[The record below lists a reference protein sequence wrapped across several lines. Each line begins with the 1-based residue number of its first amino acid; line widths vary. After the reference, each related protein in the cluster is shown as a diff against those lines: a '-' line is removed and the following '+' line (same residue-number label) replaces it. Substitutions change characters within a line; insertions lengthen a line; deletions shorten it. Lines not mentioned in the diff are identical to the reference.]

1 MREKII
7 NSRIWNNPYH
17 LHPTPYTLTPKDPF
31 FLFQI
36 NVRNSLEKT
45 TPKTT
50 GNSLQEWL
58 ETRYC
63 APSFAGS
70 VLGGIALCFFGA
82 AINTMSGW
90 LYVLSGMIISLLL
103 VAAWLCLRSLRE
115 LKVTRSPIEPVT
127 VEQELELELL
137 IDNPTTSQSKQF
149 FQVEDLLPIA
159 LTGSSASERMSVA
172 EILPSSQYRL
182 SYFTIPQRR
191 GIYHWEEVFLR
202 SGYPLGLFWC
212 RRSYLVPARA
222 IIYPAI
228 LPLNHCPLID
238 SVGDDD
244 SALLESDRRYQAAQE
259 GITKAIRDYR
269 FGDPTRL
276 IHWRSSAR
284 FSEFKVRELEIIT
297 SGENIIIAL
306 DTSDTWQEAK
316 FEQAVTTAAS
326 LYAYASRRQLNVEL
340 WTNGTGLVKGFT
352 GVLEA
357 LAAVEAEDTQVNLPS
372 LSTSVVW
379 LTQNPGS
386 LHSLSTSSRWIFFT
400 PDEHPVT
407 PMSQLPGIVIT
418 AASNLELQQQLQ
430 QFQQR

>member
-1 MREKII
+1 M
-7 NSRIWNNPYH
+7 
-17 LHPTPYTLTPKDPF
+17 
-31 FLFQI
+31 
-36 NVRNSLEKT
+36 RNSLEKT

-63 APSFAGS
+63 APSFAGG
-70 VLGGIALCFFGA
+70 VLAGIALCFFGA

-103 VAAWLCLRSLRE
+103 VAAWLCWRSLRE

-137 IDNPTTSQSKQF
+137 IDNPTTTSQSKQF
-149 FQVEDLLPIA
+149 FQVEDLLPLA
-159 LTGSSASERMSVA
+159 LTGSSTPERMSVT
-172 EILPSSQYRL
+172 EILPNSQYRL

-191 GIYHWEEVFLR
+191 GIYHWEEVLLR

-212 RRSYLVPARA
+212 RRFHLAPARA

-244 SALLESDRRYQAAQE
+244 SALVESDHRYQAAQE

-284 FSEFKVRELEIIT
+284 FGEFKVRELEIIT
-297 SGENIIIAL
+297 NGENIVIAL

-326 LYAYASRRQLNVEL
+326 LYAYASRCQLNVEL

-352 GVLEA
+352 RVLEA

-372 LSTSVVW
+372 LSTPVIW

-386 LHSLSTSSRWIFFT
+386 LNSLSTSSRWIFFAR
-400 PDEHPVT
+400 DEQAVT

-418 AASNLELQQQLQ
+418 AASNLELQQDLQ
-430 QFQQR
+430 QFQRV